1 MALIDWLVVAAFLG
15 LVVGI
20 GLWFTKRASKSMD
33 DYFVAGRSIPWWLA
47 GTSMLATSFASDTP
61 LHTTR
66 AIREGGLAAAW
77 FYWNGIIGGLV
88 VAFIFAK
95 LWRRAGV
102 VTDNELIEL
111 RYAGKRAAVLRGGL
125 AIFK

>member
-1 MALIDWLVVAAFLG
+1 MAVVDWVIVVVFMLG
-15 LVVGI
+15 VVGL
-20 GLWFTKRASKSMD
+20 GFWFTRRASKSVEN
-33 DYFVAGRSIPWWLA
+33 YFVAGRSIPWWLA

-77 FYWNGIIGGLV
+77 FYWGSIFQGLF
-88 VAFIFAK
+88 VAFIFSK

-111 RYAGKRAAVLRGGL
+111 RYTGKAA
-125 AIFK
+125 

>member
-66 AIREGGLAAAW
+66 QIREMGLAGVW
-77 FYWNGIIGGLV
+77 FYWNGIIGGVLV
-88 VAFIFAK
+88 TFVFSK
-95 LWRRAGV
+95 LWRRAAV
-102 VTDNELIEL
+102 VTENELIEL
-111 RYAGKRAAVLRGGL
+111 RYTGKAAATLRGAL
-125 AIFK
+125 

>member
-1 MALIDWLVVAAFLG
+1 MSLIDWMVVVVFIGCVLG
-15 LVVGI
+15 V
-20 GLWFTKRASKSMD
+20 GLWFARRASSSLD
-33 DYFVAGRSIPWWLA
+33 AYFVANRSIPWWLA

-88 VAFIFAK
+88 VAFVFS
-95 LWRRAGV
+95 
-102 VTDNELIEL
+102 
-111 RYAGKRAAVLRGGL
+111 
-125 AIFK
+125 